1 MTCPKNKARPI
12 RHPAQVPDRN
22 GKIFYTSITSLSHIS
37 KVSGHEAAH
46 GWRRCRSGGH
56 HPDSSAVWSVRL
68 RAAGGVSRLYIR
80 NRSILA
86 VDNSPLIRN
95 ALRYESPPINERRC
109 YYAVFDP
116 HYFSPEPSQDPH
128 QPLQLR
134 TVTAEWKPFSKPLPT
149 GSKAS

>member
-1 MTCPKNKARPI
+1 MTACPI
-12 RHPAQVPDRN
+12 RYQRQVPDRK

-68 RAAGGVSRLYIR
+68 RAAGGISRLYIR

-86 VDNSPLIRN
+86 VDNSPLIRS

-109 YYAVFDP
+109 YYTVFDP
-116 HYFSPEPSQDPH
+116 HYFSSEPSQDPY

-134 TVTAEWKPFSKPLPT
+134 TVTTEWKPFLKPLPT